1 MKCGS
6 NWEAL
11 YRRDNKAAPPSTSTE
26 PFLVFIPDLAEA
38 FSVFDK
44 NGDGVISIDEL
55 GQILR
60 SLGENP
66 TEKELVNTINQVD
79 ADNSG
84 TIDFSEFV
92 SLMTK
97 KYGEND
103 MEEDIR
109 QAFRLFDKDGSGRSF
124 CDDIDM

>member
-1 MKCGS
+1 MF
-6 NWEAL
+6 
-11 YRRDNKAAPPSTSTE
+11 T
-26 PFLVFIPDLAEA
+26 DLAEA

-97 KYGEND
+97 KYLEND

-109 QAFRLFDKDGSGRSF
+109 QAFRLFDKDGSGRS
-124 CDDIDM
+124 